1 MDRKTSFFALLLVVL
16 LAVSACTT
24 TPATTETPSP
34 TTSAEPTSAPEE
46 TPEESH
52 MLYEEAPSKY
62 EYGVYVNMDTTT
74 GDALTDYSVA
84 FNNFADRDAYVIY
97 STQGLTHAKE
107 ALAALGEGGLET
119 LVSEN
124 KALKIRSNDGF
135 HPLTE
140 SLLSLEGNAFNPV
153 CVP

>member
-34 TTSAEPTSAPEE
+34 TTSAEPTSTPEE

-84 FNNFADRDAYVIY
+84 FNNFADRDA
-97 STQGLTHAKE
+97 
-107 ALAALGEGGLET
+107 
-119 LVSEN
+119 
-124 KALKIRSNDGF
+124 
-135 HPLTE
+135 
-140 SLLSLEGNAFNPV
+140 
-153 CVP
+153 